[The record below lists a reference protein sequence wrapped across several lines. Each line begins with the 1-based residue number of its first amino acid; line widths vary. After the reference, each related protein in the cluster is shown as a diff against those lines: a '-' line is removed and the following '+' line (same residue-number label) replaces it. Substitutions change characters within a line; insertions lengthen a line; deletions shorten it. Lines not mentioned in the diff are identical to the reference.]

1 MNAKNQLLLT
11 GVLVAFLTG
20 CGGGSSDGSAG
31 GSTADTNTPS
41 TNTPDNNNNSGNNT
55 TDSNNPVAGD
65 ASGDF
70 AMVAQSARSSALV
83 NLPTAV
89 SGANSYTVYYSENDI
104 AVSSPAT
111 GSTQQSC
118 SSLPCTVTGLENGKV
133 LKFRIEALNGSSRVG
148 ISHQILATAGAIND
162 TGEASCISITTGSFP
177 NGISNCDDLP
187 AGADM
192 WPKDV
197 LSGAVALP
205 TGRVPQQD
213 GNTGRD
219 ANAQLVKVGSGIA
232 GFDYTKLDA
241 NGNSVSAS
249 NTAFE
254 CVRDNLTGLVWQ
266 TNRPTNPAEDWQGVP
281 RDYEAAASGS
291 ENYSRC
297 GLTSGWRLPTKAE
310 AESLLQYSRT
320 GISADTDF
328 FTDLENGWYWTSSP
342 YPAALS
348 GPDAATGVQN
358 DSIGSNFHNW
368 VINFTTGQRSTFDTS
383 GSGSSSESLT
393 MYVNDT
399 ANQ

>member
-1 MNAKNQLLLT
+1 MNKLILTSAICSAALLLSACDGGSGSSSNGT
-11 GVLVAFLTG
+11 GDNADNGGSNNT
-20 CGGGSSDGSAG
+20 GGSSDTSSLAVKTQPVRGGVLVDFQLVSGADTYWVYTSTGEISASSPSAG
-31 GSTADTNTPS
+31 SDDFQCQESPCLVTGL
-41 TNTPDNNNNSGNNT
+41 DNGE
-55 TDSNNPVAGD
+55 
-65 ASGDF
+65 
-70 AMVAQSARSSALV
+70 LV
-83 NLPTAV
+83 NLRVEAA
-89 SGANSYTVYYSENDI
+89 SG
-104 AVSSPAT
+104 SSQLEI
-111 GSTQQSC
+111 STQ
-118 SSLPCTVTGLENGKV
+118 
-133 LKFRIEALNGSSRVG
+133 
-148 ISHQILATAGAIND
+148 LAVVAGAIND
-162 TGEASCISITTGSFP
+162 TGEASCISITGSFP
-177 NGISNCDDLP
+177 DGISNCDDLP

-219 ANAQLVKVGSGIA
+219 ADAQLVKVGSGIA

-241 NGNSVSAS
+241 NGNAVSAS

-254 CVRDNLTGLVWQ
+254 CVRDNVTGLVWQ
-266 TNRPTNPAEDWQGVP
+266 TNRPTNPAQDWQGVP
-281 RDYEAAASGS
+281 RDYEAAVSGS

-328 FTDLENGWYWTSSP
+328 FTDLENAWYWTSSP

-348 GPDAATGVQN
+348 NGVQN
-358 DSIGSNFHNW
+358 DSTGSDFHNW
-368 VINFTTGQRSTFDTS
+368 VINFTTGQRSTFNTS
-383 GSGSSSESLT
+383 GSGPSSQSLT